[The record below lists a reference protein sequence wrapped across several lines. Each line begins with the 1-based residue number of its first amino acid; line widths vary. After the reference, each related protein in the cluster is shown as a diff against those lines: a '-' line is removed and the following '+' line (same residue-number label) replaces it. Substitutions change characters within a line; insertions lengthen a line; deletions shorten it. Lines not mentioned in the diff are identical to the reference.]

1 MGIFI
6 CYYYILYVVQYS
18 TYFLVHLYIILW
30 YNTAQTG
37 GTDPY
42 CTYCPCSLE
51 SSFVPST
58 QRVKGRTYV
67 RQYCL
72 VLSCLVHYPFLCG
85 FRDDD
90 YWGSIPMDAKYLFI
104 MCWRAVTGTT
114 YLDLAGCW
122 AVTHVESGS
131 MTVSPLTLT
140 KKAMDWRRLTLTGG
154 PPLPLGMITRCRVDT
169 HLSRNR

>member
-67 RQYCL
+67 SI
-72 VLSCLVHYPFLCG
+72 VLSCLVLYT
-85 FRDDD
+85 
-90 YWGSIPMDAKYLFI
+90 ILF
-104 MCWRAVTGTT
+104 CAVF
-114 YLDLAGCW
+114 
-122 AVTHVESGS
+122 V
-131 MTVSPLTLT
+131 M
-140 KKAMDWRRLTLTGG
+140 
-154 PPLPLGMITRCRVDT
+154 MITGDQFPWTPNTC
-169 HLSRNR
+169 S